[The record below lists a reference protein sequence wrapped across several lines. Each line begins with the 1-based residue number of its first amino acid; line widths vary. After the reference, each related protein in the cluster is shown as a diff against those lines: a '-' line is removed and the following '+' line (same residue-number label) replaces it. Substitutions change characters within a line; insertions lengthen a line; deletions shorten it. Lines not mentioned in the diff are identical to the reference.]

1 MWQLNRSRKGMHSAL
16 SWPMPCSLPLQQGL
30 GQQYA
35 GVLSLLKSPE
45 DYLQYG
51 NPGGWRPVQSLRF
64 KMRQCCRTWSQQC
77 KVQ

>member
-16 SWPMPCSLPLQQGL
+16 SWPMPCSLPLQEGL

-45 DYLQYG
+45 RFSPVWQPWGLASCTVTQLQ
-51 NPGGWRPVQSLRF
+51 NATML
-64 KMRQCCRTWSQQC
+64 
-77 KVQ
+77 